1 MEGTKKV
8 TVNIVSY
15 TYKRKK
21 TASASEAVKDVSFA
35 VEEGEIVT
43 IVGPS
48 GCGKSTLL
56 DIISGM
62 ITPTEGRVEIDGKVI
77 DGPGK
82 DLGIVQQGY
91 ALFPWRTVQGNVE
104 FGLKIRKIPKEKRK
118 EIVKTYIRKVGL
130 NGYEEQYPSAL
141 SGGMKQ
147 RVGIA
152 RALAYNPKLLIMD
165 EPFAALD
172 PKTREVLQDE
182 LLQLSRNEK
191 PTILFVTHDVRE
203 AVLLSDKIVVMSD
216 GPGTVKAIINV
227 DFPEN
232 RKAKEIVS
240 LPEFQ
245 KIEREVRN
253 LYNSD
258 EEIPEDVIF

>member
-1 MEGTKKV
+1 MESTEKV
-8 TVNIVSY
+8 KVKNVSY

-21 TASASEAVKDVSFA
+21 TNSADEAVKDVSFE
-35 VEEGEIVT
+35 VGEGEIVT

-62 ITPTEGRVEIDGKVI
+62 ITPTEGSVEIDGKNVE
-77 DGPGK
+77 GPSK

-91 ALFPWRTVQGNVE
+91 ALFPWETVQDNVE
-104 FGLKIRKIPKEKRK
+104 FGLKLRKIPKAERR
-118 EIVKTYIRKVGL
+118 EIAKTYIRKVGL

-172 PKTREVLQDE
+172 PKTREVMQDE
-182 LLQLSRNEK
+182 LLQLSRNES

-216 GPGTVKAIINV
+216 GPGTVKAVLKV

-232 RKAKEIVS
+232 RKAKEIIT

-245 KIEREVRN
+245 KIEKEVRN
-253 LYNSD
+253 LYDSK
-258 EEIPEDVIF
+258 EEIPEGVIF

>member
-1 MEGTKKV
+1 MSQEKV
-8 TVNIVSY
+8 KVKNVSY

-21 TASASEAVKDVSFA
+21 AKGVDEAVKDVSFE

-56 DIISGM
+56 DIISGI
-62 ITPTEGRVEIDGKVI
+62 ITPTNGAVEIDGKDI

-91 ALFPWRTVQGNVE
+91 ALFPWETVQDNVE
-104 FGLKIRKIPKEKRK
+104 FGLKLRKVPKEKRK
-118 EIVKTYIRKVGL
+118 EIAKKYISKVGL
-130 NGYEEQYPSAL
+130 NGYEKKYPGAL

-152 RALAYNPKLLIMD
+152 RALAYKPKLLIMD

-172 PKTREVLQDE
+172 PKTREVMQDE

-216 GPGTVKAIINV
+216 GPGTVKAVIKVN
-227 DFPEN
+227 FPEN
-232 RKAKEIVS
+232 RKAKEIIT

-245 KIEREVRN
+245 KIEKEVRQ
-253 LYNSD
+253 LYDSE
-258 EEIPEDVIF
+258 EEIPEGVVF